1 MPRLAVQLV
10 LHDVNQFFWCL
21 HVCVCALCG
30 VVVRVFLGVMYIYI
44 CNIIYVVYI
53 YIHCTYDIIHNIS
66 RLLTST

>member
-21 HVCVCALCG
+21 HVCVCFVWCG
-30 VVVRVFLGVMYIYI
+30 RSCLFGGYVYIYI

-53 YIHCTYDIIHNIS
+53 CIYIYIVRMILYT
-66 RLLTST
+66 T

>member
-21 HVCVCALCG
+21 HVCVCVLC
-30 VVVRVFLGVMYIYI
+30 VVWSFVSFLGLCIYNI
-44 CNIIYVVYI
+44 CCLYI